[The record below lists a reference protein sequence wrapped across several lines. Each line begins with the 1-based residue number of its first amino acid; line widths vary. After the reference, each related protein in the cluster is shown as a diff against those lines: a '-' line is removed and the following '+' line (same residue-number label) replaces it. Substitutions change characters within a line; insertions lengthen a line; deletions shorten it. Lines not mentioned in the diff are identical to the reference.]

1 MMSYIN
7 VLSLYESVA
16 EVTHQMLLAAQQ
28 QDWDKLGELEKYCGR
43 YVEKLKTFEELE
55 PLTGEAYARKLASIK
70 QILADDREIRNLM
83 APWMVKLN
91 SMLNNSHTEHKS
103 PRAYGS

>member
-1 MMSYIN
+1 MSYIN

-16 EVTHQMLLAAQQ
+16 EVTSQMLVAAQE
-28 QDWDKLGELEKYCGR
+28 QDWDKLAELEDYCGT
-43 YVEKLKTFEELE
+43 YVEKLKAFEELE
-55 PLTGEAYARKLASIK
+55 PLTGEAYARKLACIK

-91 SMLNNSHTEHKS
+91 AMLNGKYASQPS
-103 PRAYGS
+103 SSAYGQ

>member
-1 MMSYIN
+1 MSYIN

-16 EVTHQMLLAAQQ
+16 EVTSQMLVAAQE
-28 QDWDKLGELEKYCGR
+28 QDWDKLAELEDCCGI
-43 YVEKLKTFEELE
+43 YVEKLRAFEELE
-55 PLTGEAYARKLASIK
+55 PLTGDAYARKLACIK

-91 SMLNNSHTEHKS
+91 AMLNGKHVHNSPPS
-103 PRAYGS
+103 AYGQ

>member
-1 MMSYIN
+1 MSYIN

-16 EVTHQMLLAAQQ
+16 EVTSQMLLAAQQ
-28 QDWDKLGELEKYCGR
+28 QDWDRLGELEGYCGT
-43 YVEKLKTFEELE
+43 YVEKLKNFEDIE
-55 PLTGEAYARKLASIK
+55 PLTGEAYARKLACIK

-91 SMLNNSHTEHKS
+91 SMLNRS
-103 PRAYGS
+103 RAESIPSQAYRT